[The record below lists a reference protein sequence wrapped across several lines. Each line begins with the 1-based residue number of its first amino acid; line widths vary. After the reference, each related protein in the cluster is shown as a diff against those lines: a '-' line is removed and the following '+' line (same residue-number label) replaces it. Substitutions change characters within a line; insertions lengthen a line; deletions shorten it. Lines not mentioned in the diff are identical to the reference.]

1 MYMSPERGEEDVRVD
16 STADQYSLACVTFEM
31 LSGRP
36 PYRGAT
42 VAAVYAQHAVA
53 KVPSIRKYRAS
64 VSQGVDDG
72 LGRALAKKPSERF
85 PSITAFTNA
94 VTGRSDPEGIPPW
107 DRVRGRYLD
116 LMQRVREA
124 PAGAAAL
131 LIGTVVLALTVP
143 LGVDRILDRTGAYSV
158 AEPRQ
163 SFVVVP
169 TSTRAVDPEE
179 TVLATDVQHAL
190 IAQLNAWE
198 SPRAVP
204 AISLLGPAR
213 DLDLPATG
221 ITSLEQGLA
230 LARAHR
236 VGTLVTVDVTV
247 RNDSAVVEVNLFD
260 VAAATPIAEALI
272 SAESKQDPWALAR
285 PITFDIL
292 GISGAPEDL
301 ELLLTR
307 SSLPAA
313 LRQFDEGVRAL
324 ERWRLTE
331 AEAHF
336 REATA
341 ADSTF
346 GLAHHYLALT
356 IHWQV
361 SQMVGPRG
369 AVGRTGALRSEIRRA
384 TNEALR
390 HARSLTRHDSTHIAA
405 LHAFHAGDYQ
415 HSRELYQELT
425 RRDSSDAYAWL
436 MLGTVEFSDP
446 WLVSDT
452 SGAVHPRQNLNIAR
466 RAFLRTTRFWPDFF
480 LGYGHLFDIHG
491 ALSLGVLQQTC
502 PVFHSPGADVLLPWE
517 HGANLPGVPFCPVL
531 TDSIEWIPHDGIHA
545 LDRQVVERAAERFL
559 TDAVQQVG
567 RWIDYAP
574 DDPSALSA
582 MTEVVLDLR
591 RSLLGTTRPG
601 AMDSL
606 TVRAHDLWVAA
617 LASTADTT
625 AEQRLRLGLL
635 RLAVGDMDSADRL
648 TLEGLGLLREPAG
661 GVPPEFAANVLL
673 ARGRLAD
680 ALDVLTAAW
689 GDGRVTIRVIGPDGE
704 ILSFRES
711 EPLLARLKV
720 LGSMGVTGPLL
731 QTEFERLELH
741 WTNSSFSSRLLK
753 K

>member
-1 MYMSPERGEEDVRVD
+1 MDGVPERLSAALSERYTLERTVGTGGMATVYLATDRKHGRQVAIKTLRRDVSASLGETRFRREIRIVARLTHPRILPLHDSGSVEGQLYFVMPFVEGESLRNHLDRVGRLSIHEALKITRQVGEALNYAHSMGVIHRDVKPSNILLSAGGPVIADFGIARTIDLLGDDSLTTDGLVPGTPMYMSPERGEEDVRVD

-198 SPRAVP
+198 SARAVP

-480 LGYGHLFDIHG
+480 LGYGHLFDN
-491 ALSLGVLQQTC
+491 
-502 PVFHSPGADVLLPWE
+502 PW
-517 HGANLPGVPFCPVL
+517 
-531 TDSIEWIPHDGIHA
+531 
-545 LDRQVVERAAERFL
+545 RAVSWR
-559 TDAVQQVG
+559 
-567 RWIDYAP
+567 
-574 DDPSALSA
+574 
-582 MTEVVLDLR
+582 
-591 RSLLGTTRPG
+591 
-601 AMDSL
+601 
-606 TVRAHDLWVAA
+606 
-617 LASTADTT
+617 
-625 AEQRLRLGLL
+625 
-635 RLAVGDMDSADRL
+635 
-648 TLEGLGLLREPAG
+648 
-661 GVPPEFAANVLL
+661 FAANVSCVPLTGGRCAPAL
-673 ARGRLAD
+673 GARRQSPRRSILP
-680 ALDVLTAAW
+680 
-689 GDGRVTIRVIGPDGE
+689 GPD
-704 ILSFRES
+704 
-711 EPLLARLKV
+711 RLDRMDP
-720 LGSMGVTGPLL
+720 S
-731 QTEFERLELH
+731 
-741 WTNSSFSSRLLK
+741 
-753 K
+753 